1 MDTPNILWSESSESY
16 SWRKTTKSGS
26 VTIKKKQLFRFRR
39 KQEHSASTGF
49 DFVPNSIPP
58 DVADKLSKDI
68 SKIFDQ
74 AKKDALDCIRNAGQ
88 TPSSTE
94 AVKGR
99 IKHGLHKQNVES
111 NPKQTCDDSDVQEK
125 DIKDNLM
132 KNKPYILNSVKAT
145 DLIAFYDLFTSDQK
159 KELRCI
165 YKRCPTEATVKAFE
179 EIVLIQN
186 QPDKY
191 RKLVSALDDTGY
203 TKIAQLLDGTV
214 VHKGSRHRDRLRHNE
229 KHICQRLN
237 VPDILPYLYSKGVIS
252 DEDKQQIKRKER
264 NESVIESAR
273 ELLEILPNRHKQW
286 YKLFIEALIE
296 SGQQDIAAFIE
307 ADKKAEVAGAA
318 AEHALTGDETDKAIR
333 ITRDYSDESCVS
345 RSNI

>member
-16 SWRKTTKSGS
+16 SWRKTTQSDS

-99 IKHGLHKQNVES
+99 IKHGFHKQNVGS
-111 NPKQTCDDSDVQEK
+111 NPKQTCDDSDVQEV

-145 DLIAFYDLFTSDQK
+145 DLIALYELFTPVQR

-165 YKRCPTEATVKAFE
+165 YRINPTEAIEKVFD
-179 EIVLIQN
+179 EIDLIQN

-191 RKLVSALDDTGY
+191 RQLVSALDDTGN
-203 TKIAQLLDGTV
+203 TKIAKLLDGTI
-214 VHKGSRHRDRLRHNE
+214 VHKGGRHRDRIRRNE
-229 KHICQRLN
+229 KNICQRLN
-237 VPDILPYLYSKGVIS
+237 VTDILPHLYSKCVIS
-252 DEDKQQIKRKER
+252 EDEKQQIQRKER

-273 ELLEILPNRHKQW
+273 ELLEILPNRQKQW
-286 YKLFIEALIE
+286 YRLFIEALIE
-296 SGQQDIAAFIE
+296 SGQKDIADFIE
-307 ADKKAEVAGAA
+307 ADKKAEVAGA